1 MMSLRQRRSSSPQH
15 DNTSSLIQLLNV
27 LLFSAFNQVTIEQH
41 DKPIRASINL
51 ISLAADASIG
61 EPLWPAQHRRAR
73 LSKAVDAINRKIG
86 KDAVWFGSVHDG
98 VNDARLAAPTRIS
111 FTQIPDLNLDF

>member
-1 MMSLRQRRSSSPQH
+1 M
-15 DNTSSLIQLLNV
+15 
-27 LLFSAFNQVTIEQH
+27 IETFEKLWLCRGSG
-41 DKPIRASINL
+41 KPMRASINL